1 MSESMAW
8 GFFVLLV
15 IIIWQLMK
23 IGNALSALA
32 RGRAAEVKRAW
43 DLHTAY
49 RLASEASN
57 GPRAEVGT
65 AEYYGDMKYRND
77 RIAEIL
83 GMQAGIADAYDPNGG
98 TKNGEAFDREQERRD
113 KAWEAAE
120 EKRRQHTEERQR
132 PKKR

>member
-1 MSESMAW
+1 MAW
-8 GFFVLLV
+8 GFFVLLA

-49 RLASEASN
+49 RLVSEASN
-57 GPRAEVGT
+57 RPRAEFGSP
-65 AEYYGDMKYRND
+65 EYYGDMKYCED
-77 RIAEIL
+77 RIGEIL
-83 GMQAGIADAYDPNGG
+83 AIQAGIADAYDPNGG
-98 TKNGEAFDREQERRD
+98 TKNGDAFDREQERRE

-120 EKRRQHTEERQR
+120 EKRRQVIEKRQR
-132 PKKR
+132 TKNR